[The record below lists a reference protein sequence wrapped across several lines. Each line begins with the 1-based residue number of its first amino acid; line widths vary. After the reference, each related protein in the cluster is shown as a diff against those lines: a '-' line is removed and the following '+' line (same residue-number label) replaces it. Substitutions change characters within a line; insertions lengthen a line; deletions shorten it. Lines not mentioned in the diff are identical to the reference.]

1 MQDYDGT
8 LKQLLQTSAASVLR
22 QLTGMTIT
30 RWLSAEIPR
39 VKTMRADLLGE
50 TADGHLI
57 HIELQASN
65 DPLMAL
71 RMAEYALLIYRKYA
85 RYPRQIVLYVGA
97 PPLRMPA
104 SLTEPDAENPDFVFK
119 YRLIDIR
126 DLDGADLLASPHIKD
141 NVLAILTRWQD
152 KVDVIRQILARIA
165 KLKGLER
172 RAALA
177 VFLIISELR
186 LLASTI
192 EEEAEKMPILLDIM
206 DHSVI
211 GPAIRKGLQQ
221 GLEQGRQE
229 GRKQALQGTL
239 ARMIK
244 RKFGSLPTRVKSRLA
259 KLSEPELDDLALRL
273 LDASTLEEL
282 FPKSR

>member
-8 LKQLLQTSAASVLR
+8 LKLLLQASAASVLR

-30 RWLSAEIPR
+30 RWLNAEMPR

-71 RMAEYALLIYRKYA
+71 RMAEYALLIYRQHA
-85 RYPRQIVLYVGA
+85 RFPRQIVLYVGG
-97 PPLRMPA
+97 PPMRMSA
-104 SLTEPDAENPDFVFK
+104 SLTEPDAVNPDFLFK

-126 DLDGADLLASPHIKD
+126 DLDGADLLASPHIED

-152 KVDVIRQILARIA
+152 QLGVIRQILARIA

-172 RAALA
+172 RAALS

-211 GPAIRKGLQQ
+211 GPAIRKGL
-221 GLEQGRQE
+221 EQGRQE
-229 GRKQALQGTL
+229 GRKQALQGVL
-239 ARMIK
+239 ARQIK

-273 LDASTLEEL
+273 LDASQLEEL